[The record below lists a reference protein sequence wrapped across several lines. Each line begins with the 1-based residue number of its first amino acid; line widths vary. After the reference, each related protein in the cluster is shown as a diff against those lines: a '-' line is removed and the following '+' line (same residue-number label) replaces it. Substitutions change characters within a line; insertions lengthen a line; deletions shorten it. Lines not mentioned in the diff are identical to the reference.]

1 MANARILPT
10 KTKTTCHHQSSILT
24 PQKVLNSP
32 KHQKSKME
40 LKLYLMMLIEYLKKD
55 INNSL
60 EKIQEN
66 IRKQVEA
73 LKEEK
78 NLLKNY
84 RRTQENR

>member
-1 MANARILPT
+1 
-10 KTKTTCHHQSSILT
+10 
-24 PQKVLNSP
+24 
-32 KHQKSKME
+32 ME